1 MEKLTTERAEALNTL
16 LAEQTP
22 EQCIITMRTAMNA
35 FTNKVCKEITP
46 FAAIQYGRL
55 LHPLTHDMARLEAFH
70 DALMNETGE
79 ARGDAE

>member
-1 MEKLTTERAEALNTL
+1 MEKLTTEQAEALRKL
-16 LAEQTP
+16 LEEQTP

-35 FTNKVCKEITP
+35 FIIKVCKEITP

-70 DALMNETGE
+70 DAMMKETREGQS
-79 ARGDAE
+79 DAE

>member
-1 MEKLTTERAEALNTL
+1 MEKLTTKQVEALNTL

-35 FTNKVCKEITP
+35 FANKVCKEITP
-46 FAAIQYGRL
+46 FVAMQYGKL

-70 DALMNETGE
+70 DALMKETKEGQ
-79 ARGDAE
+79 GDAE

>member
-35 FTNKVCKEITP
+35 FINKVCKEITTTWP
-46 FAAIQYGRL
+46 GWRRSTT
-55 LHPLTHDMARLEAFH
+55 P
-70 DALMNETGE
+70 
-79 ARGDAE
+79 

>member
-1 MEKLTTERAEALNTL
+1 MKKLTTEQAEALNKL

-46 FAAIQYGRL
+46 SAAIQYGRL

>member
-1 MEKLTTERAEALNTL
+1 
-16 LAEQTP
+16 
-22 EQCIITMRTAMNA
+22 MNA

-46 FAAIQYGRL
+46 SAAIQYGRL

>member
-1 MEKLTTERAEALNTL
+1 MKKLTTEQAEALNKL

-46 FAAIQYGRL
+46 SAAIQYGRM

>member
-35 FTNKVCKEITP
+35 FANKVCKEITP
-46 FAAIQYGRL
+46 SAAIQYGRL

>member
-35 FTNKVCKEITP
+35 FINKVC
-46 FAAIQYGRL
+46 
-55 LHPLTHDMARLEAFH
+55 
-70 DALMNETGE
+70 
-79 ARGDAE
+79 

>member
-1 MEKLTTERAEALNTL
+1 MKKLTTEQAEALNRL
-16 LAEQTP
+16 LEGQTP

-46 FAAIQYGRL
+46 SAAIQYGRL

>member
-1 MEKLTTERAEALNTL
+1 MEKLTTEQAEALNKL

-46 FAAIQYGRL
+46 SAAIQYGRL

>member
-1 MEKLTTERAEALNTL
+1 MEKLTTEQAEALNRL
-16 LAEQTP
+16 LEGQTP

-46 FAAIQYGRL
+46 SAAIQYGRL

>member
-1 MEKLTTERAEALNTL
+1 MEKLTTEQAEALRKL
-16 LAEQTP
+16 LEEQNP

-46 FAAIQYGRL
+46 YAAIQYGRL
-55 LHPLTHDMARLEAFH
+55 VHPLTHDMARLEAFH
-70 DALMNETGE
+70 DALMKETGE

>member
-1 MEKLTTERAEALNTL
+1 MEKLTTEQAEALNKL

-35 FTNKVCKEITP
+35 FINKVCQEITP

-70 DALMNETGE
+70 DALMKETKEGN
-79 ARGDAE
+79 GNAE